1 MPVPGLFDIV
11 IFLEHIDQRRADAVE
26 SAVRAAWRPIHTDW
40 AAPRYDD
47 EGLVEMRAVGYIIK
61 GSVEDLLRQLREAVI
76 TANGR
81 ACQVD
86 FWAEEVI
93 TFPGVEYV
101 FGPRGRLRTSS
112 LAPKRQ
118 SQTGEGHSGE
128 VM

>member
-26 SAVRAAWRPIHTDW
+26 AAVRAAWQPVRTDW
-40 AAPRYDD
+40 AAPRYD
-47 EGLVEMRAVGYIIK
+47 EGLVEMRAVGYVIK
-61 GSVEDLLRQLREAVI
+61 GSVENLLRQLREAVI

-81 ACQVD
+81 ACRVD

-93 TFPGVEYV
+93 TVPGVEYV
-101 FGPRGRLRTSS
+101 FGPRGRLSKSS
-112 LAPKRQ
+112 LAPKGD

-128 VM
+128 LM